1 MINKINP
8 ILSLLQFRRKAFR
21 NVIRLFLINCFFAE
35 TCVCPGCE
43 SDHTALLRDSDI
55 FFSLCSFCFFIRV
68 RPLSSVCRHYTVQ
81 LQTPATNQQE
91 WMENRK
97 WEREREKREKERG
110 KKGTAASA
118 CSRRDPQRG
127 LNFREKLWWRAI
139 VTKSNVC
146 TFRNLFI

>member
-68 RPLSSVCRHYTVQ
+68 RPLVCLSPLHGSTANAGDKSTRVNGKQ
-81 LQTPATNQQE
+81 KMRE
-91 WMENRK
+91 RK
-97 WEREREKREKERG
+97 REKRERERG

-127 LNFREKLWWRAI
+127 LNFREKLW
-139 VTKSNVC
+139 
-146 TFRNLFI
+146 